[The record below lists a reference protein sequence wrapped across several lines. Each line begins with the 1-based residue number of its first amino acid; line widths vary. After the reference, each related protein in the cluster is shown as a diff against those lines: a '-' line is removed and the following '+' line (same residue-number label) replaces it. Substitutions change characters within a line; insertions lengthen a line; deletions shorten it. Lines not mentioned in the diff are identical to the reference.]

1 MSPSMFLMGKEGGV
15 PAPDVT
21 QGRFLGWVTSN
32 EREVWRHLITNEG
45 TLSLFARSWKAQ
57 GAGPYPEG
65 LVT

>member
-32 EREVWRHLITNEG
+32 EREGWRHLITNEG
-45 TLSLFARSWKAQ
+45 TLSPLRQ
-57 GAGPYPEG
+57 VLEG
-65 LVT
+65 SRGGTLP